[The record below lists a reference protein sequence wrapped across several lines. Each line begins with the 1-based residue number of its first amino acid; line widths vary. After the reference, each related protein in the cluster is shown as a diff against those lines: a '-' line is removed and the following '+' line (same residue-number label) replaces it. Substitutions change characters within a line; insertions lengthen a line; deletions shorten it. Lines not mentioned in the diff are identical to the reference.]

1 MLKFV
6 VQLST
11 DLSVFPQAG
20 MELGGFPCVIFAFL
34 HCENDKDE
42 SLINFTGNLLPL
54 VNPFQDFICDGNYIN
69 IHLSFFSVTWKKL
82 QKVLSYFNVIKML
95 IKKKLFLIGCLH
107 GIVFR
112 SVLGSVTAFYI
123 IRWADLKCTLL
134 TRSQMLSG
142 SSFHYSIFYLNFLI
156 LHLTEDCFCCKYFWR
171 IATKMSQQKLLG
183 ISLLAGFGSTIQSV
197 RQCILSH
204 PLNG

>member
-1 MLKFV
+1 MRNVDVKQTHITQPAKYSFPHMLKFV

-20 MELGGFPCVIFAFL
+20 LELGGFPCVIFAFL

-82 QKVLSYFNVIKML
+82 
-95 IKKKLFLIGCLH
+95 
-107 GIVFR
+107 
-112 SVLGSVTAFYI
+112 
-123 IRWADLKCTLL
+123 
-134 TRSQMLSG
+134 
-142 SSFHYSIFYLNFLI
+142 
-156 LHLTEDCFCCKYFWR
+156 
-171 IATKMSQQKLLG
+171 
-183 ISLLAGFGSTIQSV
+183 
-197 RQCILSH
+197 
-204 PLNG
+204 